1 MKRVLIVIED
11 EKDILDSIK
20 EWMGKS
26 HFEVIGFTS
35 GEEFLLD
42 KRSPEKCVYL
52 IDWNLPGVN
61 GLEITRSIRK
71 KDKISPIFI
80 LSANHRDDQIVE
92 GLKSGADDY
101 ITKPFRYEEL
111 KIKITNALNKM
122 DVLHANLIN
131 VGLKFIPEAH
141 SVMKDGITV
150 NFTAREFIIF
160 EYLYNKNNVVTRD
173 ELIDQFHKDLKMT
186 SRNIDVHVF
195 SLRKKLNKI
204 NLVIE
209 TVWGSGYKLNS

>member
-20 EWMGKS
+20 EWMEKA
-26 HFEVIGFTS
+26 HFEVMGFSS
-35 GEEFLLD
+35 GEEFIS
-42 KRSPEKCVYL
+42 KEMNPEKCVYL
-52 IDWNLPGVN
+52 IDWNLPGIN
-61 GLEITRSIRK
+61 GLEIIRSIRS

-80 LSANHRDDQIVE
+80 LSANQRDDQIIE

-101 ITKPFRYEEL
+101 ITKPFRYEHL
-111 KIKITNALNKM
+111 KLKITNALNKM
-122 DVLHANLIN
+122 DVLHANLMN

-141 SVMKDGITV
+141 SVIKDGVTV
-150 NFTAREFIIF
+150 QFTSREFIIF
-160 EYLYNKNNVVTRD
+160 KYLHSKNNVVTRE

-195 SLRKKLNKI
+195 SLRKKINKI

-209 TVWGSGYKLNS
+209 TVWGSGYKLHF

>member
-20 EWMGKS
+20 EWMQKAG
-26 HFEVIGFTS
+26 FEVIGFSS
-35 GEEFLLD
+35 GEEFLQE
-42 KRSPEKCVYL
+42 KIAPEKCVYL

-61 GLEITRSIRK
+61 GLEITKLIRA

-80 LSANHRDDQIVE
+80 LSANQRDDQILD

-111 KIKITNALNKM
+111 KIKISNALNKM
-122 DVLHANLIN
+122 DVLHANLMN

-141 SVMKDGITV
+141 SVMKDGVTV
-150 NFTAREFIIF
+150 QFTAREFIIF
-160 EYLYNKNNVVTRD
+160 KYLYSKNNVVSRE

-195 SLRKKLNKI
+195 SLRKKINKI